1 MIELL
6 TNVVPVILG
15 WLGKLTAIKTQLAS
29 DNQRMMIEALMAKSD
44 SIQKAREQELKE
56 SPYSAF
62 TRRVFIFTVL
72 GMVVF
77 MVTAP
82 VFLSV
87 PTVVPTVQEGLSFL
101 GFEITP
107 SKVEYITV
115 KGMLLMEEVRV
126 VFIMIA
132 EMYFGAQLAKA
143 R

>member
-6 TNVVPVILG
+6 TNIVPVILG
-15 WLGKLTAIKTQLAS
+15 WLGKLTAIKTQFAA
-29 DNQRMMIEALMAKSD
+29 DNQKMMIQAMIAKAD
-44 SIQKAREQELKE
+44 VIQDARKHELKE

-72 GMVVF
+72 GLIVF

>member
-6 TNVVPVILG
+6 THVLPVVLG
-15 WLGKLTAIKTQLAS
+15 FLGKLTAIKTQLAS
-29 DNQRMMIEALMAKSD
+29 DQQKLMIEALQAKAG
-44 SIQKAREQELKE
+44 IVNQAREHELKE

-72 GMVVF
+72 GLIVF

-87 PTVVPTVQEGLSFL
+87 PTVVPTVQEGFSFL

-115 KGMLLMEEVRV
+115 KGMLLMEEVRI

-132 EMYFGAQLAKA
+132 EMYFGAQIAKA

>member
-6 TNVVPVILG
+6 TNIVPVVLG

-29 DNQRMMIEALMAKSD
+29 DNQRMMIEAMMARAD
-44 SIQKAREQELKE
+44 IAQQAREHELKE